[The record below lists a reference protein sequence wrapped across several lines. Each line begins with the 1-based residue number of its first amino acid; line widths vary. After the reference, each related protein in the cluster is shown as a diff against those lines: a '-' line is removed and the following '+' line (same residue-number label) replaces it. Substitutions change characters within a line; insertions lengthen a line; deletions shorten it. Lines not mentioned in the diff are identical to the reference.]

1 MVLDRL
7 VIKKEFGD
15 LKKGGTKGAQR
26 ICTYYAY
33 FYVHYPVNGLEY
45 VRWAYLNMSVGLR
58 ICPLDSGFVR
68 WAPFMLLFF
77 LGDPE
82 KKFLLFYHYPTAKLS
97 LPNSLRTNYQY
108 HYWITGVYSA
118 VCGGDNLR
126 PEHA

>member
-1 MVLDRL
+1 M
-7 VIKKEFGD
+7 
-15 LKKGGTKGAQR
+15 A
-26 ICTYYAY
+26 
-33 FYVHYPVNGLEY
+33 
-45 VRWAYLNMSVGLR
+45 LNMSVGRIL

-118 VCGGDNLR
+118 VCGGD
-126 PEHA
+126 